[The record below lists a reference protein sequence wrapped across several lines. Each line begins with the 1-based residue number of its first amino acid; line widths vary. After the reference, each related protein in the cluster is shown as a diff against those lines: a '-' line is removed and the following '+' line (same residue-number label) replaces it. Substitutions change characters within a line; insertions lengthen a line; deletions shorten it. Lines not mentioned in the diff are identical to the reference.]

1 MESLRGEIGASMMQT
16 RIMETMLL
24 FVVDTLAGE
33 FNEVKRLMNDTIDK
47 GRGKWINTINEYRRE
62 LGLTWEKMREID
74 RKTLKEKIREYD
86 TKIWLE
92 GMDKKPVLKYYKL
105 GKQKIEYDNCY
116 RNNSHSAFLAK
127 ARTNSLQL
135 EEHKGRGNQ
144 NYDTTCK
151 LCGEEEEDIAHFLV
165 KCKELEGERD
175 SRLMNG
181 TQQSTE
187 EKLLR
192 PLLLLLLPWLCC
204 CSTSHL

>member
-1 MESLRGEIGASMMQT
+1 
-16 RIMETMLL
+16 
-24 FVVDTLAGE
+24 
-33 FNEVKRLMNDTIDK
+33 
-47 GRGKWINTINEYRRE
+47 
-62 LGLTWEKMREID
+62 
-74 RKTLKEKIREYD
+74 
-86 TKIWLE
+86 
-92 GMDKKPVLKYYKL
+92 MDKKPVLKYYKL

-127 ARTNSLQL
+127 SRKNFLQL

-187 EKLLR
+187 EKLVQLLFENKEHQEVGKMIKKLWMTRNRIKEDLR
-192 PLLLLLLPWLCC
+192 PP
-204 CSTSHL
+204 